1 MTSPYI
7 KELTEEATEIITN
20 ARHAAEDGEITKEQA
35 DKVISNLL
43 ANVDTAFADYTVS
56 PAEEAHRAAH
66 RNEPLA

>member
-35 DKVISNLL
+35 DEVIANLL
-43 ANVDTAFADYTVS
+43 KDI
-56 PAEEAHRAAH
+56 EERIT
-66 RNEPLA
+66 L

>member
-1 MTSPYI
+1 MTSQYI

-20 ARHAAEDGEITKEQA
+20 ARHAAEDGEITQAQA
-35 DKVISNLL
+35 DEVISNLL
-43 ANVDTAFADYTVS
+43 ENIGTAFADYITS